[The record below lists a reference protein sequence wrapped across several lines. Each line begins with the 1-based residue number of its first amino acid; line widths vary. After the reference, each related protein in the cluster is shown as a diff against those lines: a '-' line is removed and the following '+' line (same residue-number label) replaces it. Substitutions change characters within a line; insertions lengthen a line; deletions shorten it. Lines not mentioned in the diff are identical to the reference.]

1 MKEFFKTIFIK
12 ENIFALV
19 LALVGLVF
27 GFWYLAAPV
36 DIVMAMPGLKYVI
49 ALGFAAFSGAL
60 LAEAYLTARVKD
72 LSKRNEELNR
82 LYQDTVAEKL
92 NYKHEKEDLVKRVLE
107 LENMCIA
114 KDKEIQELHDAVQIE
129 GMKDQVKV
137 EATLEQQQDPGN
149 KLMQDIDDIK
159 ATIVKVKSRKRN
171 KK

>member
-1 MKEFFKTIFIK
+1 M
-12 ENIFALV
+12 LVLSV
-19 LALVGLVF
+19 LALAFGLHYLYVA
-27 GFWYLAAPV
+27 LAASPTNV
-36 DIVMAMPGLKYVI
+36 LAFVT
-49 ALGFAAFSGAL
+49 ALGFAAFSGTL
-60 LAEAYLTARVKD
+60 LAEAYLTAQVKE

>member
-1 MKEFFKTIFIK
+1 M
-12 ENIFALV
+12 LVLSV
-19 LALVGLVF
+19 LALAFGLH
-27 GFWYLAAPV
+27 YLYFALTSYALVVPQTSLILFV
-36 DIVMAMPGLKYVI
+36 T
-49 ALGFAAFSGAL
+49 ALGFAAFSGTL
-60 LAEAYLTARVKD
+60 LAEAYLTAQVKD

-107 LENMCIA
+107 LENICID

-137 EATLEQQQDPGN
+137 EATLEQEQQQDPGN

>member
-1 MKEFFKTIFIK
+1 M
-12 ENIFALV
+12 LVLSV
-19 LALVGLVF
+19 LALAFGLY
-27 GFWYLAAPV
+27 YLCVALAVTPTNILAFV
-36 DIVMAMPGLKYVI
+36 T

>member
-12 ENIFALV
+12 ENILMLVLSV
-19 LALVGLVF
+19 LALAFGLH
-27 GFWYLAAPV
+27 YLYFALTPTTNIMYFV
-36 DIVMAMPGLKYVI
+36 T

-60 LAEAYLTARVKD
+60 LAEAYLTARVKE
-72 LSKRNEELNR
+72 LSKRNEELNG